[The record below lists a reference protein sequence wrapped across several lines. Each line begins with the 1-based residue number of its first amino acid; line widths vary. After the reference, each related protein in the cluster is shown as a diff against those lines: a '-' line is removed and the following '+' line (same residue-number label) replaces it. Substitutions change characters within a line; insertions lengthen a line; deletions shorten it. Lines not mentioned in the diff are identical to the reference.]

1 LQKQTKSVEPG
12 TKRRKYMY
20 FEQMLFLIP
29 QTQDRATSS
38 NYSPMTVSNV
48 EEDTDE
54 RREDEEGSNDGTA
67 EIYTCRKK
75 QSERNKRYSCYGRSI
90 GSWICLTHK
99 TYTCHTVQNTIRYD
113 VRFTGMKVRY
123 TIFERV
129 TTYNNAKRTLRKLQR
144 FISTVILL

>member
-1 LQKQTKSVEPG
+1 MRDCFRRELHLQKQTKSGEPG

-38 NYSPMTVSNV
+38 NYSPMTVSNG

-67 EIYTCRKK
+67 ETYTCRKK
-75 QSERNKRYSCYGRSI
+75 TDREEY
-90 GSWICLTHK
+90 L
-99 TYTCHTVQNTIRYD
+99 
-113 VRFTGMKVRY
+113 
-123 TIFERV
+123 
-129 TTYNNAKRTLRKLQR
+129 AKDKL
-144 FISTVILL
+144 